1 MKPELDEIDNKV
13 MALLM
18 DNARLPVTSIARQVG
33 IARTT
38 VIARIA
44 ALEKRGIIAGY
55 GVRLNQKMV
64 QPAVRA
70 YVGLS
75 VEARYAASL
84 IRFLQQ
90 LPEARASGCSLGRRR
105 HRRVLHPDRLRHPV
119 RRTADG
125 GWQEIGWDEAFDLVA
140 SRLLEVRE
148 LRTHFFTDDG
158 EVKAVDGLTFE
169 VGDHLFVVH
178 LQHSAFR

>member
-18 DNARLPVTSIARQVG
+18 DNARLPVTSISRQVG

-90 LPEARASGCSLGRRR
+90 LPESETLCAVSGAIDYMLTLRCDTTETL
-105 HRRVLHPDRLRHPV
+105 DRLLDQIGAMDGV
-119 RRTADG
+119 RQTSTSIILSKRIDRG
-125 GWQEIGWDEAFDLVA
+125 SL
-140 SRLLEVRE
+140 
-148 LRTHFFTDDG
+148 
-158 EVKAVDGLTFE
+158 
-169 VGDHLFVVH
+169 
-178 LQHSAFR
+178 